1 MGERLD
7 AGEEKRAQQLMAY
20 LEGQAGEV
28 DEEAVTLADFA
39 RSLPWERPVPDWEF
53 RARLRRELLARGA
66 ASRVRAFRPA
76 WLWSAA
82 GALIVV
88 LVAALALIALSG
100 PRIRD
105 IFGVVYSSLGGG
117 AAQQP
122 APCTLPSE
130 VAVTQPPM
138 VVPAPTPV
146 SQPSPTMPA
155 LVLRRVEMEV
165 RVADVALAVEE
176 LSALAGRLG
185 GRVVQ
190 SRSWSTTEG
199 PQALVVLVVP
209 GASVEQARQ
218 GVREFALEMER
229 ESVFEEDVTAE
240 YSRLLAQ
247 ERNRKTAIARLPPSA
262 GWARTL
268 GRVLSLQAELHAAQE
283 QLHFIRW
290 QLEALEQSA
299 DSVIVIVHLR

>member
-1 MGERLD
+1 MGEHLD

-28 DEEAVTLADFA
+28 DEETAALADFA

-76 WLWSAA
+76 WLWSTA

-146 SQPSPTMPA
+146 SHPSPTMPA
-155 LVLRRVEMEV
+155 IVLRRVEMEV
-165 RVADVALAVEE
+165 RVSDVALTVEN
-176 LSALAGRLG
+176 LSGLAGRLG
-185 GRVVQ
+185 GHVVQ
-190 SRSWSTTEG
+190 SQSWMTAG
-199 PQALVVLVVP
+199 RPQALVVLALP
-209 GASVEQARQ
+209 SAATEEARRQ
-218 GVREFALEMER
+218 VRAWALEVER
-229 ESVFEEDVTAE
+229 ESVAEEEVTAE
-240 YSRLLAQ
+240 YVRLMAQ
-247 ERNRKTAIARLPPSA
+247 ERAWEDAGARWGTPVIRSRKLGWVLGLQVERHALQGMLLLVRRRMEAIGQGADHV
-262 GWARTL
+262 TL
-268 GRVLSLQAELHAAQE
+268 V
-283 QLHFIRW
+283 
-290 QLEALEQSA
+290 
-299 DSVIVIVHLR
+299 VHLR